1 MMAARV
7 WIPAPLRPYTEGQA
21 VITLEGSTV
30 EGILARL
37 TSQFPYLKTHLFDDT
52 GQLRSFVN
60 IYINEE
66 DIRYLQRK
74 ETKVRDGDEIRIV
87 PSVAGGR
94 PKVDQARADVE
105 LSHEEIRRYSRH
117 LIMPEVALAGQKRLR
132 AARVLLVGAG
142 GLGSPVAI
150 YLTAAGVGHLGLV
163 DFDVIEESNL
173 QRQVI
178 YSSHDIGHPKLE
190 SAKERLLSIN
200 PHTHIKTYE
209 TRLTSENALDILA
222 DYDIV
227 VDGTDNFPT
236 RYLVN
241 DACVL
246 LGKPNVYGSIFR
258 FDGQATVFD
267 ARSGPCYRCLYATP
281 PPPGLV
287 PSCAEGGVL
296 GVLAGLVGV
305 IQANETIKLI
315 LGQGETLLG
324 RLLLID
330 AFSMRFRELTL
341 RKNPDCP
348 LCGENPTIRELIDYE
363 EFCGVADERAVS
375 PGKEWETTPA
385 QLRERLDRGEKIR
398 LLDVRELQEWEICHL
413 QGATLIPL
421 RDLPSRLSEF
431 NSADRIVVY
440 CKTGK
445 RGAEA
450 LSLLR
455 SAGFFRVE
463 NLAGGIDAWA
473 KEVDPTIPRY

>member
-1 MMAARV
+1 MAIRV
-7 WIPAPLRPYTEGQA
+7 FIPAPLRPYTEGQA
-21 VITLEGSTV
+21 AVTLNGSTV
-30 EGILARL
+30 DEILARL

-52 GQLRSFVN
+52 GKLRSFVN
-60 IYINEE
+60 IYVNEE
-66 DIRYLQRK
+66 DIRYLQHGD
-74 ETKVRDGDEIRIV
+74 TAVRDGDEIRIV

-94 PKVDQARADVE
+94 PKLNEASPDVE

-117 LIMPEVALAGQKRLR
+117 LIMPEVALGGQKKLR
-132 AARVLLVGAG
+132 AAQVLLIGAG

-150 YLTAAGVGHLGLV
+150 YLAAAGVGHLGLV
-163 DFDVIEESNL
+163 DFDVVEESNL

-178 YSSHDIGHPKLE
+178 YSNNDIGRSKLE
-190 SAKERLLSIN
+190 SAKERLMGIN
-200 PHTHIKTYE
+200 PHIDIKAYE
-209 TRLTSENALDILA
+209 TRLTSENALDLLA

-246 LGKPNVYGSIFR
+246 LGTPNVYGSIFR

-267 ARSGPCYRCLYATP
+267 ARSGPCYRCLYGTP

-296 GVLAGLVGV
+296 GVVAGLVGV

-330 AFSMRFRELTL
+330 ALTMRFRELTL

-348 LCGENPTIRELIDYE
+348 ICGENPTIRGLIDYE
-363 EFCGVADERAVS
+363 EFCGVSGETSVRLGGER
-375 PGKEWETTPA
+375 ETTPA
-385 QLRERLDRGEKIR
+385 QLREHLDRGEKIQ
-398 LLDVRELQEWEICHL
+398 LLDVREPHEWEICHL
-413 QGATLIPL
+413 AGATLIPL
-421 RDLPSRLSEF
+421 RDLPSRLYELS
-431 NSADRIVVY
+431 SMDPIVVY

-455 SAGFFRVE
+455 SAGYHRVE

-473 KEVDPTIPRY
+473 KEIDPTIPRY

>member
-1 MMAARV
+1 MAIKV
-7 WIPAPLRPYTEGQA
+7 FIPAPLRPYAEGNAA
-21 VITLEGSTV
+21 VTLDGSTV
-30 EGILARL
+30 AEILANL
-37 TSQFPYLKTHLFDDT
+37 ASQFPYLKTHLFDDT
-52 GQLRSFVN
+52 GKLRSFVN
-60 IYINEE
+60 VYINEE
-66 DIRYLQRK
+66 DIRYLQRGDT
-74 ETKVRDGDEIRIV
+74 EVQDGDEIRIV
-87 PSVAGGR
+87 PAVAGGR
-94 PKVDQARADVE
+94 PELDQASPDVG

-117 LIMPEVALAGQKRLR
+117 LIMPEVALRGQKKLR
-132 AARVLLVGAG
+132 AARVLVIGAG

-150 YLTAAGVGHLGLV
+150 YLAAAGVGHLGLV
-163 DFDVIEESNL
+163 DFDVVEESNL

-178 YSSHDIGHPKLE
+178 YSTQDVGRPKLE
-190 SAKERLLSIN
+190 SAKERLRDIN
-200 PHTHIKTYE
+200 PHIDIKTFE
-209 TRLTSENALDILA
+209 TRLSSENALDLLA
-222 DYDIV
+222 EYDIV

-267 ARSGPCYRCLYATP
+267 ARSGPCYRCLYAKP

-315 LGQGETLLG
+315 LDQGRTLLG

-330 AFSMRFRELTL
+330 ALTLTFRELTL

-348 LCGENPTIRELIDYE
+348 ICGENPTIHELIDYQ
-363 EFCGVADERAVS
+363 EFCGVASELADS
-375 PGKEWETTPA
+375 SSKKWETTPA
-385 QLRERLDRGEKIR
+385 QLRKLLDRGEEIQ
-398 LLDVRELQEWEICHL
+398 LLDVREPQEWEICHL
-413 QGATLIPL
+413 SGATLLPL
-421 RDLPSRLSEF
+421 RDLPSHLSEL
-431 NSADRIVVY
+431 NSMDQIVVY

-455 SAGFFRVE
+455 SAGFHRVE